1 MGMSPEA
8 FAQQLA
14 QGDGLSAIMIDALRS
29 KALAF
34 LLRQVKVV
42 DTAGSEVVP
51 PDQAAPIVPPGEDIE
66 DVDPDVDAATDT
78 DAEDAGGSTDP
89 APSG

>member
-1 MGMSPEA
+1 MT
-8 FAQQLA
+8 
-14 QGDGLSAIMIDALRS
+14 DTLRS

-42 DTAGSEVVP
+42 DTAGNEVVP
-51 PDQAAPIVPPGEDIE
+51 PDQSSPIVLPDEDIE
-66 DVDPDVDAATDT
+66 DIEEIDLDVDAATDT